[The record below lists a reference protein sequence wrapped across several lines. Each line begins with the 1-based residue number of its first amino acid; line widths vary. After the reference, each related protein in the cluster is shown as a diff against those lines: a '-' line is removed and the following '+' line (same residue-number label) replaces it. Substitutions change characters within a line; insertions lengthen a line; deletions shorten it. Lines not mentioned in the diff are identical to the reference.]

1 MNFSFENF
9 KPKSGNHILNKM
21 WDTDYGL
28 GFKSVIDTYS
38 NFLDSN
44 RKRKKLTNKLFL
56 KQLSL
61 STQQINQYIQ
71 TAVEMTVVKYFAENF
86 PENFKFEPNLIDGSD
101 NDVECQFK
109 INDLFF
115 NIEVKATSYITNRQ
129 KNPDDFSLEFKGH
142 LDNYEELH
150 ETMQTF
156 LPNLKLE
163 QRFDNNLK
171 SHLCSAQSKFPTVD
185 NYKYCNVLIIGCND
199 SEDIQKHYDY
209 LHNQHGG
216 FFTPHSFVDNSNYD
230 LVDIVFLTNLFYKH
244 HCEVENPKVN
254 EDSWKFEKSF
264 IVGFRNPYR
273 KNRKEKH
280 LDLIETIV
288 PNYTKSFKEY
298 TGGPEFIRLRHF
310 IHTELGMNRKI
321 YHY

>member
-1 MNFSFENF
+1 MNISIE
-9 KPKSGNHILNKM
+9 KPKSVNHVLNKT
-21 WDTDYGL
+21 WSADYGI
-28 GFKSVIDTYS
+28 GFKSTIDVYANFIDT
-38 NFLDSN
+38 N
-44 RKRKKLTNKLFL
+44 RKLKKLTNKLFL
-56 KQLSL
+56 KHEDL

-71 TAVEMTVVKYFAENF
+71 AAVEMTVVRYFAENF
-86 PENFKFEPNLIDGSD
+86 PEHFKLEPKLIDGSD

-109 INDLFF
+109 FNDLLF
-115 NIEVKATSYITNRQ
+115 NIEVKATSYIDKIKR
-129 KNPDDFSLEFKGH
+129 NPEDFSLEFKGH

-150 ETMQTF
+150 TTLKTF
-156 LPNLKLE
+156 LPNLNLAK
-163 QRFDNNLK
+163 RFDNNLK
-171 SHLCSAQSKFPTVD
+171 SHLYSAQSKFPVTD
-185 NYKYCNVLIIGCND
+185 NNKFCNVLIIGCND

-209 LHNQHGG
+209 LHSPHGG
-216 FFTPHSFVDNSNYD
+216 FFTKQSFIDNRKFD
-230 LVDIVFLTNLFYKH
+230 LVDIVFLTNIFFKH
-244 HCEVENPKVN
+244 NYEIENPKLD

-264 IVGFRNPYR
+264 IVGFRNPFR